1 MNYFLRHG
9 QVLTE
14 VLSLILWKFEILD
27 ISAKSS
33 EKFTQKVRMLEF
45 QKHNSESQNFRKS
58 ELPQN
63 VRWLLSYDLRQRQVM
78 GGLIL

>member
-1 MNYFLRHG
+1 MSFELMNYFLRHG

-27 ISAKSS
+27 
-33 EKFTQKVRMLEF
+33 TQKVRMLEF
-45 QKHNSESQNFRKS
+45 QKHNSESQNIRKS

-63 VRWLLSYDLRQRQVM
+63 IHWLLSYDLRQRQVM